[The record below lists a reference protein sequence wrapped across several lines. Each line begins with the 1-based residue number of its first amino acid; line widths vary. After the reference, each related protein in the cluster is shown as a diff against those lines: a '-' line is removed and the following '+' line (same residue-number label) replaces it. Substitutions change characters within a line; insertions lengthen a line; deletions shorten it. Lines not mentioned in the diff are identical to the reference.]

1 MSVALVPG
9 SFDPPTRG
17 HLDVIQRTAALFDRV
32 VVAVVTNPGKVPL
45 FPAEER
51 VALLA
56 AELAAVGGVEVIA
69 ADGLLV
75 DLAARLGAT
84 TVVKGLR
91 GAADLEPELRMA
103 RMNRRMGGLETLL
116 LPSDPLHADVSS
128 SLVKEIA
135 RLGGPLDGVVP
146 PAVAAALVA
155 RLAAPPR

>member
-1 MSVALVPG
+1 MSAALVPG

-17 HLDVIQRTAALFDRV
+17 HLDVIHRTVALFDRV
-32 VVAVVTNPGKVPL
+32 VVAVVTNPGKAPL
-45 FPAEER
+45 FAPEER

-56 AELAAVGGVEVIA
+56 AELAEAGGVEVIA

-75 DLAARLGAT
+75 DVAARLGIT

-91 GAADLEPELRMA
+91 GAGDLEAEVQMA

-116 LPSDPLHADVSS
+116 LPSDPAHADVSS

-135 RLGGPLDGVVP
+135 RLGGPLDGIVP
-146 PAVAAALVA
+146 PAVAAALA
-155 RLAAPPR
+155 RRLA

>member
-1 MSVALVPG
+1 MSAVLVPG

-17 HLDVIQRTAALFDRV
+17 HLDVIRRAAARFDRV
-32 VVAVVTNPGKVPL
+32 VVAVVTNPGKEPL
-45 FPAEER
+45 FRPEER

-56 AELAAVGGVEVIA
+56 AELAEVGRVEVVA

-75 DLAARLGAT
+75 DLAARLGIT

-91 GAADLEPELRMA
+91 GAGDLEAELQMA

-116 LPSDPLHADVSS
+116 LPSDPAHADVSS

-135 RLGGPLDGVVP
+135 RLGGPLEGIVP
-146 PAVAAALVA
+146 PAVAAALTA
-155 RLAAPPR
+155 RLA

>member
-1 MSVALVPG
+1 MSAALVPG

-17 HLDVIQRTAALFDRV
+17 HLDVIHRTAALFDRV
-32 VVAVVTNPGKVPL
+32 VVAVVTNPGKAPL
-45 FPAEER
+45 FAPEER

-56 AELAAVGGVEVIA
+56 AELAEAGGVEVIA

-75 DLAARLGAT
+75 DVAARLGIT

-91 GAADLEPELRMA
+91 GAGDLEAEVQMA

-116 LPSDPLHADVSS
+116 LPSDPAHADVSS

-135 RLGGPLDGVVP
+135 RLGGPLDGIVP
-146 PAVAAALVA
+146 PAVAAALA
-155 RLAAPPR
+155 RRLA